1 MEFLTIPEIV
11 KSAVA
16 KLPPAHWHYLSGGA
30 DSEATLRRNRAALDT
45 IGFRPR
51 VLRDVSKIDCRTDL
65 FGQNWRLPVVLAP
78 IGGLALVDPEGG
90 LAAAKAAE
98 AFGILPFVSVMGF
111 PALEVVAANTSVRPV
126 FQLYVRGDRAWVADI
141 VARARAAGFRA
152 LCLTVDTA
160 LYGRR
165 ERDLEARFSP
175 ASAIDRPDVAHL
187 LGREGD
193 LHQAAVDWDM
203 LAYIVSIAG
212 MPVVLKGVMDADDA
226 RRAVDAGVHTI
237 YVSNHGGRQLDY
249 APATI
254 EVLPEIAAAV
264 KDRARLIVDGGMM
277 RGSDVI
283 KAVALGA
290 DAVGLG
296 KLQAYALAA
305 GGAPVLVRALEIL
318 EVEIRTTLGLIGKT
332 SFADLSPDALRPL
345 RSISNI

>member
-1 MEFLTIPEIV
+1 VEFLTIPEIV
-11 KSAVA
+11 KAAVA
-16 KLPPAHWHYLSGGA
+16 KLPPEHWHYLSGGS
-30 DSEATLRRNRAALDT
+30 DSEATLRQNRAALDA

-98 AFGILPFVSVMGF
+98 VFGILPFVSVMGF
-111 PALEVVAANTSVRPV
+111 PALDVVAANTEVRPV
-126 FQLYVRGDRAWVADI
+126 FQLYVRGDRAWVSDI
-141 VARARAAGFRA
+141 VTRARAAGFRA

-165 ERDLEARFSP
+165 ERDLEAHFSP
-175 ASAIDRPDVAHL
+175 ASAIDRPNVAHL
-187 LGREGD
+187 LGRDGD

-203 LAYIVSIAG
+203 LAYILSIAD

-226 RRAVDAGVHTI
+226 SRAVDAGVHTI

-254 EVLPEIAAAV
+254 EVLPEIAAVV

-283 KAVALGA
+283 KALALGA

-305 GGAPVLVRALEIL
+305 GGVPVLIRALEIL
-318 EVEIRTTLGLIGKT
+318 EIEIRTTLGLIGVT
-332 SFADLSPDALRPL
+332 SFAELSPQSLRPL
-345 RSISNI
+345 PHRI